1 MDFFLLPERKKMC
14 KKIDIVSGFW
24 GGFPLK
30 GKYVEEP
37 VRFDRCITVCI
48 VNINDT
54 STSV

>member
-1 MDFFLLPERKKMC
+1 MC

-24 GGFPLK
+24 GVFPLK